1 MKLQRIIAHIVVEVY
16 GFKSFAKLLRLGY
29 AFFKT
34 ERLTDQ
40 RRERLPNTL
49 KAMQK
54 RNLSAGKVEWTGFLN
69 EVQSVSIR
77 PSPIFF
83 LFLFCYYFYYFFY
96 TIEEAPHY
104 HAPLV
109 SGVLLKEA
117 VSVKAVRCIRGRK
130 EFALK
135 LCPVNHLSS

>member
-1 MKLQRIIAHIVVEVY
+1 MGR
-16 GFKSFAKLLRLGY
+16 FP
-29 AFFKT
+29 
-34 ERLTDQ
+34 ER
-40 RRERLPNTL
+40 
-49 KAMQK
+49 
-54 RNLSAGKVEWTGFLN
+54 S
-69 EVQSVSIR
+69 SVSFNSAITNFF
-77 PSPIFF
+77 FF
-83 LFLFCYYFYYFFY
+83 LFIYFFNYFFY

-109 SGVLLKEA
+109 SGVPLKEA

>member
-1 MKLQRIIAHIVVEVY
+1 MGRFPEQ
-16 GFKSFAKLLRLGY
+16 S
-29 AFFKT
+29 
-34 ERLTDQ
+34 
-40 RRERLPNTL
+40 
-49 KAMQK
+49 
-54 RNLSAGKVEWTGFLN
+54 
-69 EVQSVSIR
+69 SVSFNSAITN
-77 PSPIFF
+77 FF
-83 LFLFCYYFYYFFY
+83 FYFYLFIYLFYYFFY

-109 SGVLLKEA
+109 SGVPLKEA

>member
-1 MKLQRIIAHIVVEVY
+1 MGR
-16 GFKSFAKLLRLGY
+16 FP
-29 AFFKT
+29 
-34 ERLTDQ
+34 ER
-40 RRERLPNTL
+40 
-49 KAMQK
+49 
-54 RNLSAGKVEWTGFLN
+54 S
-69 EVQSVSIR
+69 SVSFNSAITNF
-77 PSPIFF
+77 FF
-83 LFLFCYYFYYFFY
+83 LFLFIYFFNYFFY

-109 SGVLLKEA
+109 SGVPLKEA

>member
-1 MKLQRIIAHIVVEVY
+1 MGR
-16 GFKSFAKLLRLGY
+16 FP
-29 AFFKT
+29 
-34 ERLTDQ
+34 ER
-40 RRERLPNTL
+40 
-49 KAMQK
+49 
-54 RNLSAGKVEWTGFLN
+54 S
-69 EVQSVSIR
+69 SVSFNSAITNFFFFIYLF
-77 PSPIFF
+77 IF
-83 LFLFCYYFYYFFY
+83 LIIFFY

-109 SGVLLKEA
+109 SGVPLKEA

>member
-1 MKLQRIIAHIVVEVY
+1 
-16 GFKSFAKLLRLGY
+16 
-29 AFFKT
+29 
-34 ERLTDQ
+34 
-40 RRERLPNTL
+40 
-49 KAMQK
+49 MQK
-54 RNLSAGKVEWTGFLN
+54 RNLSAGKVEWAGFLN

-83 LFLFCYYFYYFFY
+83 NFYFFIFLIIFFN
-96 TIEEAPHY
+96 TIEEAQHY

-109 SGVLLKEA
+109 SGVPLKEA

>member
-1 MKLQRIIAHIVVEVY
+1 MGR
-16 GFKSFAKLLRLGY
+16 FP
-29 AFFKT
+29 
-34 ERLTDQ
+34 ER
-40 RRERLPNTL
+40 
-49 KAMQK
+49 
-54 RNLSAGKVEWTGFLN
+54 S
-69 EVQSVSIR
+69 SVSFNSAIT
-77 PSPIFF
+77 IFFF
-83 LFLFCYYFYYFFY
+83 LFLFIYFFNYFFY

-109 SGVLLKEA
+109 SGVPLKEA

>member
-1 MKLQRIIAHIVVEVY
+1 
-16 GFKSFAKLLRLGY
+16 
-29 AFFKT
+29 
-34 ERLTDQ
+34 
-40 RRERLPNTL
+40 
-49 KAMQK
+49 MQN
-54 RNLSAGKVEWTGFLN
+54 RNLSAGKVEWAGFLN
-69 EVQSVSIR
+69 KVQSVSIR

-83 LFLFCYYFYYFFY
+83 FIFIYLFIYFIIFFY
-96 TIEEAPHY
+96 TIQEAPHY

-109 SGVLLKEA
+109 SGVPLKEA

>member
-1 MKLQRIIAHIVVEVY
+1 
-16 GFKSFAKLLRLGY
+16 
-29 AFFKT
+29 
-34 ERLTDQ
+34 
-40 RRERLPNTL
+40 
-49 KAMQK
+49 MQK
-54 RNLSAGKVEWTGFLN
+54 RNLSAGKVEWAGFLN

-83 LFLFCYYFYYFFY
+83 YFYLFIFLIIFFN
-96 TIEEAPHY
+96 TIEEEQHY
-104 HAPLV
+104 HGPLV
-109 SGVLLKEA
+109 SGVPLKEA